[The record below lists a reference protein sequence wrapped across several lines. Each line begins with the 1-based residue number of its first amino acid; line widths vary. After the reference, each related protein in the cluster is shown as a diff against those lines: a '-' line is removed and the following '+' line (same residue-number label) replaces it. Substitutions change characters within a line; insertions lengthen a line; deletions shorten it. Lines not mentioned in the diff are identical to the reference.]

1 MMERK
6 NKMLDI
12 ILDII
17 ENICIMIGILALFIF
32 GLGAIGI
39 LMLCVLFRNIIG
51 FIFIGILI
59 AALLIYFYIYFKECT
74 KNSPN
79 L

>member
-1 MMERK
+1 
-6 NKMLDI
+6 MLDI

-51 FIFIGILI
+51 FVFIGALI
-59 AALLIYFYIYFKECT
+59 VTLLIYFYIYFKECT

>member
-1 MMERK
+1 MMKRR

-17 ENICIMIGILALFIF
+17 ENICIMIGMLVLFIF

-51 FIFIGILI
+51 FVFIGALI
-59 AALLIYFYIYFKECT
+59 VTLLIYFYIYFKET
-74 KNSPN
+74 EEE
-79 L
+79 

>member
-1 MMERK
+1 M
-6 NKMLDI
+6 
-12 ILDII
+12 LDII

-51 FIFIGILI
+51 FVFIGILI
-59 AALLIYFYIYFKECT
+59 VALLIYFYIYLKEEEEE
-74 KNSPN
+74 
-79 L
+79 

>member
-1 MMERK
+1 
-6 NKMLDI
+6 MLDI

-17 ENICIMIGILALFIF
+17 ENICIMIGMLALFIF

-59 AALLIYFYIYFKECT
+59 AALLIYFYIYLKEEEEE
-74 KNSPN
+74 
-79 L
+79 

>member
-1 MMERK
+1 M
-6 NKMLDI
+6 
-12 ILDII
+12 LDII

-51 FIFIGILI
+51 FVFIGVLI
-59 AALLIYFYIYFKECT
+59 IVLLIYFYIYLKEEEEE
-74 KNSPN
+74 
-79 L
+79 

>member
-1 MMERK
+1 
-6 NKMLDI
+6 MLDI

-51 FIFIGILI
+51 FVFIGALI
-59 AALLIYFYIYFKECT
+59 IVLLIYFYIYFKET
-74 KNSPN
+74 EEE
-79 L
+79 

>member
-6 NKMLDI
+6 NKMLDKM
-12 ILDII
+12 LDII
-17 ENICIMIGILALFIF
+17 ESICIIIGMLALFIF

-59 AALLIYFYIYFKECT
+59 AALVIYFYIYFKECT

>member
-1 MMERK
+1 
-6 NKMLDI
+6 MLDI

-51 FIFIGILI
+51 FVFIGALI
-59 AALLIYFYIYFKECT
+59 VTLLIYFYIYFKET
-74 KNSPN
+74 EEE
-79 L
+79 

>member
-1 MMERK
+1 
-6 NKMLDI
+6 MLDI

-59 AALLIYFYIYFKECT
+59 ATLLIYFYIYFKEMEEE
-74 KNSPN
+74 
-79 L
+79 

>member
-1 MMERK
+1 
-6 NKMLDI
+6 MLDI

-59 AALLIYFYIYFKECT
+59 AALLIYFYIYFKEMEGE
-74 KNSPN
+74 
-79 L
+79 

>member
-1 MMERK
+1 
-6 NKMLDI
+6 MLDI

-59 AALLIYFYIYFKECT
+59 AALVIYFYIYFKET
-74 KNSPN
+74 EEE
-79 L
+79 

>member
-1 MMERK
+1 
-6 NKMLDI
+6 MLDI

-17 ENICIMIGILALFIF
+17 ENICIMIGMLALFIF

-59 AALLIYFYIYFKECT
+59 VALVIYFYIYFKECT

>member
-1 MMERK
+1 
-6 NKMLDI
+6 MLDI

-51 FIFIGILI
+51 FIFIGALI
-59 AALLIYFYIYFKECT
+59 IALLIYFYIYFKET
-74 KNSPN
+74 EEE
-79 L
+79 

>member
-1 MMERK
+1 
-6 NKMLDI
+6 MLDI

-17 ENICIMIGILALFIF
+17 ENICIMIGMLALFIF

-51 FIFIGILI
+51 FVFIGALI
-59 AALLIYFYIYFKECT
+59 VTLLIYFYIYFKET
-74 KNSPN
+74 EEE
-79 L
+79 

>member
-1 MMERK
+1 
-6 NKMLDI
+6 MLDI

-17 ENICIMIGILALFIF
+17 ENICIMIGMLALFIF

-51 FIFIGILI
+51 FVFIGALI
-59 AALLIYFYIYFKECT
+59 VALLIYFYIYFKET
-74 KNSPN
+74 EEE
-79 L
+79 

>member
-1 MMERK
+1 
-6 NKMLDI
+6 MLDI

-51 FIFIGILI
+51 FVFIGILI
-59 AALLIYFYIYFKECT
+59 VALLIYFYIYLKEEEEE
-74 KNSPN
+74 
-79 L
+79 

>member
-1 MMERK
+1 
-6 NKMLDI
+6 MLNI

-59 AALLIYFYIYFKECT
+59 VALLIYFYIYFKEMEEE
-74 KNSPN
+74 
-79 L
+79 

>member
-1 MMERK
+1 
-6 NKMLDI
+6 MLDI

-51 FIFIGILI
+51 FVFIGALI
-59 AALLIYFYIYFKECT
+59 VTLLIYFYIYFKEMEEE
-74 KNSPN
+74 
-79 L
+79 